1 MNTIPPHII
10 EAIETLRK
18 HDLKNRDI
26 LCNINNDYF
35 SFGEKAI
42 NDAFQLLNMY
52 FITFDDE
59 GFDTLVRYL
68 YNMEGQN

>member
-18 HDLKNRDI
+18 HDLKNREI
-26 LCNINNDYF
+26 LCNINNEYF
-35 SFGEKAI
+35 SFENKAI

-52 FITFDDE
+52 FITWDNE